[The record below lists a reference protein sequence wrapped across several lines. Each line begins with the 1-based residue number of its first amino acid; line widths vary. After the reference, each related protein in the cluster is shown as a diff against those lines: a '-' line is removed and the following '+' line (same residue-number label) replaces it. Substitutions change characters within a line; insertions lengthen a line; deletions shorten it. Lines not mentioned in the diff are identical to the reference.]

1 MIKIAPS
8 ILSADFSRLGEEL
21 KRAEDAGADWIH
33 IDVMDGHFVP
43 NITIGP
49 VVIRSARPWC
59 SLPFDVHLMVASPE
73 RFIDEFARAGA
84 DLITI
89 HIESTKSIE
98 KTLEKIK
105 SLGKKAGLSLNP
117 ATPFEAVKPYMD
129 FIDLILV
136 MTVQPGF
143 AGQKFMH
150 EVVPKLKEIRQF
162 INRSRLD
169 IEVEVDGG
177 INRETCNI
185 AVDAGATVLA
195 AGSAL
200 FGAADMKEE
209 IRIWRKLVTQ

>member
-8 ILSADFSRLGEEL
+8 ILSANFSRLGEEL

-49 VVIRSARPWC
+49 VVIKSIRPSC

-89 HIESTKSIE
+89 HIESTESIE
-98 KTLEKIK
+98 KTLRQIK

-117 ATPFEAVKPYMD
+117 ATPFETAKKYMELV
-129 FIDLILV
+129 DLVLV

-143 AGQKFMH
+143 AGQKFMP
-150 EVVPKLKEIRQF
+150 EVIPKLKEIRQF
-162 INRSRLD
+162 IDHSGLD

-177 INRETCNI
+177 INRQTCNV
-185 AVDAGATVLA
+185 AVNAGATVLA

-200 FGAADMKEE
+200 FSAKDMKEE
-209 IRIWRKLVTQ
+209 IRIWKELVTR